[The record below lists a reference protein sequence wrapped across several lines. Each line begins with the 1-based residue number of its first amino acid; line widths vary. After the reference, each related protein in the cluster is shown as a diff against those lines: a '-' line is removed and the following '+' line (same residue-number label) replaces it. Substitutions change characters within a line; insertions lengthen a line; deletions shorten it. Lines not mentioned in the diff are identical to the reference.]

1 MCGRYIDCS
10 WSFPDL
16 GGAQNGDL
24 MRRLE
29 RESAERMRR
38 LEKEFADKERFLD
51 DKYSAESKS
60 HRGISTLLRDAL
72 PTPTHLSL
80 FVRLARLVLMLQLLV
95 LLDATTRLSD
105 QVDGQL
111 RTINELNN
119 VVSDHERTIG
129 KAPNTKQ
136 VYPSP
141 SNFCIMLQLD

>member
-1 MCGRYIDCS
+1 
-10 WSFPDL
+10 
-16 GGAQNGDL
+16 
-24 MRRLE
+24 
-29 RESAERMRR
+29 
-38 LEKEFADKERFLD
+38 
-51 DKYSAESKS
+51 
-60 HRGISTLLRDAL
+60 
-72 PTPTHLSL
+72 
-80 FVRLARLVLMLQLLV
+80 MLQLLV